1 MDNKVKDTIFSI
13 MMFLLGGY
21 VVVEGVRMYFK
32 AASPPYR
39 ITDFSVSPALL
50 PVVLGVGLV
59 ILSVILFIKSFVG
72 EKKFF
77 KTFGERMSI
86 FAKAF
91 VAALKT
97 DGMKRMIVGVIFM
110 AILVFGLMGRVS
122 FVIGGTVFMFA
133 TMLFLKATK
142 WWKSLI
148 FSVVAM
154 ALIFLLFQVIFK
166 TPLP

>member
-1 MDNKVKDTIFSI
+1 
-13 MMFLLGGY
+13 MFILGGY

-32 AASPPYR
+32 AASPPYN
-39 ITDFSVSPALL
+39 ITNFSISPALL
-50 PVVLGVGLV
+50 PVILGAGLV
-59 ILSVILFIKSFVG
+59 ILSIILFIKSFVG
-72 EKKFF
+72 EKS
-77 KTFGERMSI
+77 FGAAFAERMGVFKS
-86 FAKAF
+86 AF
-91 VAALKT
+91 CAALKT

-110 AILVFGLMGRVS
+110 AILVFGFMGRIP

-148 FSVVAM
+148 YSVVAM
-154 ALIFLLFQVIFK
+154 LLIFLLFQVIFK